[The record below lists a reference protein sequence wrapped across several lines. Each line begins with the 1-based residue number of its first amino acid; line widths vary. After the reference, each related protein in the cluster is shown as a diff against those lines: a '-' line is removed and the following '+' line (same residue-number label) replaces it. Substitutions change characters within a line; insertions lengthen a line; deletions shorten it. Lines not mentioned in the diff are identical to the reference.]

1 MDPKKN
7 IFAGNWISLCA
18 TYNLGDLRWERK
30 GITLSADGHVVS
42 SYTGAARLTHQAS
55 VILSMIPVSKDELRE
70 QRIWSQ
76 RVIIL
81 PRRVLGTPEITR
93 WFVLFLKPL

>member
-1 MDPKKN
+1 MDPNKTFLQETGSAYVQPTTLV
-7 IFAGNWISLCA
+7 I
-18 TYNLGDLRWERK
+18 LGGK
-30 GITLSADGHVVS
+30 GRVSLSADGHAVS
-42 SYTGAARLTHQAS
+42 SCTGAARLTHQAS
-55 VILSMIPVSKDELRE
+55 VILFLIPVSKDELRE